1 MASKLPLISLE
12 TILAEPLPP
21 PSWLVEP
28 LISNGSRVV
37 VYGEWG
43 SYKSWGLLD
52 LGLSISARTAWLEK
66 FPIPSTRRVLYVDE
80 EMSER
85 VLRRR
90 IKRLASGME
99 ATSPATFRA
108 LSRQGIRLT
117 ATGATKLLASL
128 QESDF
133 DPEVI
138 IVETLRR
145 VFVGNENEAKDVA
158 EFWRVADVILKAGK
172 TLIVSHH
179 MKKPSANGGND
190 VKHRASGSTD
200 ILGGADD
207 ALAFARRAKDAFTVE
222 HVKCR
227 DGEEVEP
234 FAVGLDDAEEIVTL
248 RHEGTLAEA
257 KARVG
262 KAAQARRYI
271 ENFLRAAPE
280 KTARTKDILAHK
292 PAGISD
298 RTVEAAL
305 EDMKASGCV
314 VSPEKGTYQWAAV

>member
-1 MASKLPLISLE
+1 
-12 TILAEPLPP
+12 P

-66 FPIPSTRRVLYVDE
+66 FPIPSPRRVLYVDE

-99 ATSPATFRA
+99 GTSPAIFRA
-108 LSRQGIRLT
+108 LSRQGVRLT
-117 ATGATKLLASL
+117 AAGATRLLENL
-128 QESDF
+128 QASDF
-133 DPEVI
+133 DPEVV

-179 MKKPSANGGND
+179 MKKPSANGGDD
-190 VKHRASGSTD
+190 VKHRASGSATQSC
-200 ILGGADD
+200 GAN
-207 ALAFARRAKDAFTVE
+207 E
-222 HVKCR
+222 
-227 DGEEVEP
+227 
-234 FAVGLDDAEEIVTL
+234 
-248 RHEGTLAEA
+248 
-257 KARVG
+257 
-262 KAAQARRYI
+262 
-271 ENFLRAAPE
+271 
-280 KTARTKDILAHK
+280 
-292 PAGISD
+292 
-298 RTVEAAL
+298 
-305 EDMKASGCV
+305 
-314 VSPEKGTYQWAAV
+314 